1 VNDPEAVVSSSILVL
16 VEHRQ
21 GVVRD
26 VTFEMLTA
34 ARNLAAGG
42 SVEAV
47 LLAENDA
54 LVSAITP
61 HANKV
66 VCASGPAFQDYNYE
80 LYQKAL
86 LKLIGEKKPSAVLVA
101 NSAFGADLGPSLAV
115 ALNAGLVSDAV
126 ALGILGTRSET
137 QDVSVMSHRGLVVS
151 RGMYAG
157 KLVADWAMPVEP
169 AIIMV
174 RQSNF
179 KPEPAGLGGVA
190 EKWDAGDL
198 ASGAKTRFI
207 TLEEVPTT
215 GIDITKA
222 TVVVGVGRGLK
233 EAKNLPLVQDFAQ
246 DLGAVLA
253 ASRPVVDAGWLPKE
267 VQVGSSGKTIKPKL
281 YIALG
286 ISGAFQHVAG
296 MKGADTIIAVNK
308 DPKAPIFAVAHYGIV
323 DDLHKVLPAL
333 RTKLKEVKS

>member
-1 VNDPEAVVSSSILVL
+1 VSGVLVL

-21 GVVRD
+21 GAVRD

-34 ARNLAAGG
+34 ARKLGAG

-47 LLAENDA
+47 LMAENCDA
-54 LVSAITP
+54 LAPAIAP

-66 VCASGPAFQDYNYE
+66 VCASAPAFRDFNYE
-80 LYQKAL
+80 PYQKAL
-86 LKLIGEKKPSAVLVA
+86 VKLAAERKPAAILIA
-101 NSAFGADLGPSLAV
+101 NSAFGTDLGPSLAV

-126 ALGILGTRSET
+126 AFTRADSGF
-137 QDVSVMSHRGLVVS
+137 SVS

-157 KLVADWAMPVEP
+157 KLVADWAVGTEP
-169 AIIMV
+169 AVIMV

-179 KPEPAGLGGVA
+179 KPEPASLGGTV
-190 EKWDAGDL
+190 EKWDAGDVV
-198 ASGAKTRFI
+198 SGAKTKFLS
-207 TLEEVPTT
+207 LEEVPTT

-222 TVVVGVGRGLK
+222 TIVVGIGRGIK
-233 EAKNLPLVQDFAQ
+233 EAKNMPLVQEFAQ
-246 DLGAVLA
+246 DIGAVLA

-267 VQVGSSGKTIKPKL
+267 VQIGSSGKTVKPKL

-308 DPKAPIFAVAHYGIV
+308 DPKAPIFSVAHYGIV
-323 DDLHKVLPAL
+323 DDLHKVVPAL
-333 RTKLKEVKS
+333 RTKIKEMKA

>member
-1 VNDPEAVVSSSILVL
+1 MNSVMVL

-26 VTFEMLTA
+26 VTFEMLAA
-34 ARNLAAGG
+34 ARKLGAK

-47 LLAENDA
+47 LLAEDCDA
-54 LVSAITP
+54 LAPAVIP

-66 VCASGPAFQDYNYE
+66 VCASGPAFKDFNYE
-80 LYQKAL
+80 PYQKAL
-86 LKLIGEKKPSAVLVA
+86 AKLVSERKPSALLIA
-101 NSAFGADLGPSLAV
+101 NSAFGTDLGPSLAV
-115 ALNAGLVSDAV
+115 ALNTGLVSDAV
-126 ALGILGTRSET
+126 AFAKADGGFA
-137 QDVSVMSHRGLVVS
+137 VS

-157 KLVADWAMPVEP
+157 KLVADWAVRVEP

-179 KPEPAGLGGVA
+179 KPEPARLGGAV
-190 EKWDAGDL
+190 EQWEAGDVV
-198 ASGAKTRFI
+198 SGAKTRFI
-207 TLEEVPTT
+207 SIEEVPTT
-215 GIDITKA
+215 GVDITKA
-222 TVVVGVGRGLK
+222 TIVVGVGRGIK
-233 EAKNLPLVQDFAQ
+233 EAKNLPPVQEFAQ
-246 DLGAVLA
+246 EIGGVLA

-296 MKGADTIIAVNK
+296 MKAADTIIAVNK
-308 DPKAPIFAVAHYGIV
+308 DPKAPIFAFAHYGIV
-323 DDLHKVLPAL
+323 DDLHKVVPAL
-333 RTKLKEVKS
+333 RTKMKELKP

>member
-1 VNDPEAVVSSSILVL
+1 MSSILVL

-21 GVVRD
+21 GAVRD

-34 ARNLAAGG
+34 ARKLGAG

-47 LLAENDA
+47 LLAENCEA
-54 LVSAITP
+54 LAPSVAP

-66 VCASGPAFQDYNYE
+66 ICVSGPAFKDFNYE
-80 LYQKAL
+80 PYQRAL
-86 LKLIGEKKPSAVLVA
+86 VKLVSERKPSVLLIA
-101 NSAFGADLGPSLAV
+101 NSAFGTDLGPSLAV

-126 ALGILGTRSET
+126 AFTKADS
-137 QDVSVMSHRGLVVS
+137 GLTVS

-157 KLVADWAMPVEP
+157 KLVADWQVGSEP
-169 AIIMV
+169 AVIMV

-179 KPEPAGLGGVA
+179 KPEPASLGGTI
-190 EKWDAGDL
+190 EKWDAGD
-198 ASGAKTRFI
+198 AVAGAKTKFI

-222 TVVVGVGRGLK
+222 TIVVGIGRGIK
-233 EAKNLPLVQDFAQ
+233 EAKNLPLVQEFAQ
-246 DLGAVLA
+246 DIGAVLA

-286 ISGAFQHVAG
+286 ISGAFQHIAG

-308 DPKAPIFAVAHYGIV
+308 DPKAPIFSVAHYGIV
-323 DDLHKVLPAL
+323 DDLHKVIPAL
-333 RTKLKEVKS
+333 RSKIKELKS

>member
-1 VNDPEAVVSSSILVL
+1 
-16 VEHRQ
+16 
-21 GVVRD
+21 
-26 VTFEMLTA
+26 MLTA
-34 ARNLAAGG
+34 ARKMGAR

-54 LVSAITP
+54 LASAVSP

-66 VCASGPAFQDYNYE
+66 VCISGPAFKDYNYE
-80 LYQKAL
+80 PYQKAL
-86 LKLIGEKKPSAVLVA
+86 VKLVSEKKPSALLIA
-101 NSAFGADLGPSLAV
+101 NSAFGTDLGPSLAV

-126 ALGILGTRSET
+126 AFTK
-137 QDVSVMSHRGLVVS
+137 QDSGLAVS

-157 KLVADWAMPVEP
+157 KLVADWQIPSEP
-169 AIIMV
+169 AVIMV

-179 KPEPAGLGGVA
+179 KPEPASLGGTI
-190 EKWDAGDL
+190 EKWDAGDVS
-198 ASGAKTRFI
+198 AGAKTKFI
-207 TLEEVPTT
+207 SLEEVPTT

-222 TVVVGVGRGLK
+222 TIVVGIGRGIK
-233 EAKNLPLVQDFAQ
+233 EAKNMPLVQDFAK
-246 DLGAVLA
+246 DIGAVLA

-323 DDLHKVLPAL
+323 DDLHKVVPAL
-333 RTKLKEVKS
+333 RTKLKEMKS

>member
-1 VNDPEAVVSSSILVL
+1 MSSILVL

-21 GVVRD
+21 GAVRD

-34 ARNLAAGG
+34 ARKMGAG

-47 LLAENDA
+47 LLAENDSLA
-54 LVSAITP
+54 AAVAP

-66 VCASGPAFQDYNYE
+66 VCVSGPAFKDFNYE
-80 LYQKAL
+80 PYQKAL
-86 LKLIGEKKPSAVLVA
+86 VKLVGEKKPSAVLIA
-101 NSAFGADLGPSLAV
+101 NSAFGTDLGPSLAV
-115 ALNAGLVSDAV
+115 ALNAGLISDAV
-126 ALGILGTRSET
+126 AFTKADSGFS
-137 QDVSVMSHRGLVVS
+137 VS

-157 KLVADWAMPVEP
+157 KIVADWAVGSEP
-169 AIIMV
+169 AVIMV

-179 KPEPAGLGGVA
+179 KPEPASLGGTI
-190 EKWDAGDL
+190 EKWDAGDVV
-198 ASGAKTRFI
+198 SGAKTKFI
-207 TLEEVPTT
+207 SLEEVPTT

-222 TVVVGVGRGLK
+222 TVVVGIGRGIK
-233 EAKNLPLVQDFAQ
+233 EAKNLPLVQEFAQ
-246 DLGAVLA
+246 DIGAVLA

-286 ISGAFQHVAG
+286 ISGAFQHIAG

-308 DPKAPIFAVAHYGIV
+308 DPKAPIFSVAHYGIV
-323 DDLHKVLPAL
+323 DDLHKVIPAL
-333 RTKLKEVKS
+333 RQKVKEMKA

>member
-1 VNDPEAVVSSSILVL
+1 MGSVLVL

-21 GVVRD
+21 GAVRD

-34 ARNLAAGG
+34 ARKMGAE

-47 LLAENDA
+47 LLAESDSLA
-54 LVSAITP
+54 SAVTP

-66 VCASGPAFQDYNYE
+66 FCVCGPAFKEFNYE
-80 LYQKAL
+80 PYQKAL
-86 LKLIGEKKPSAVLVA
+86 VKLIGERKPSAVLIA
-101 NSAFGADLGPSLAV
+101 NSAFGTDLGPSLAV

-126 ALGILGTRSET
+126 AFTKADS
-137 QDVSVMSHRGLVVS
+137 GLTVS

-157 KLVADWAMPVEP
+157 KLVADWAMPSEP
-169 AIIMV
+169 AVIMV

-179 KPEPAGLGGVA
+179 KPESASLGGTV
-190 EKWDAGDL
+190 EKWDAGDVV
-198 ASGAKTRFI
+198 AAAKTKFVS
-207 TLEEVPTT
+207 LEEVPTT

-222 TVVVGVGRGLK
+222 TIVVGIGRGIK
-233 EAKNLPLVQDFAQ
+233 EAKNLPLVQEFAQ
-246 DLGAVLA
+246 EIGAVLA

-286 ISGAFQHVAG
+286 VSGAFQHVAG

-323 DDLHKVLPAL
+323 DDLHKVLPVL
-333 RTKLKEVKS
+333 RTKIKEMKS

>member
-1 VNDPEAVVSSSILVL
+1 MVL

-21 GVVRD
+21 GAVRD

-34 ARNLAAGG
+34 ARKMGG

-54 LVSAITP
+54 LAAAVTP

-66 VCASGPAFQDYNYE
+66 VCVSGPAFKEFNYE
-80 LYQKAL
+80 PYQRAL
-86 LKLIGEKKPSAVLVA
+86 VKLVSERKPSVLLIA
-101 NSAFGADLGPSLAV
+101 NSAFGTDLGPSLAV
-115 ALNAGLVSDAV
+115 AMNAGLVSDVV
-126 ALGILGTRSET
+126 AFTK
-137 QDVSVMSHRGLVVS
+137 QDSGFTVS

-157 KLVADWAMPVEP
+157 KLVADWAMPSEP

-179 KPEPAGLGGVA
+179 KPESASLGGTV
-190 EKWDAGDL
+190 EKWDAGDVV
-198 ASGAKTRFI
+198 SGTKTKFVS
-207 TLEEVPTT
+207 LEEVPTT

-222 TVVVGVGRGLK
+222 TIVVGIGRGIK
-233 EAKNLPLVQDFAQ
+233 DAKNLPPVQEFAH
-246 DLGAVLA
+246 DIGAVLA

-267 VQVGSSGKTIKPKL
+267 VQVGSSGKTIKPRL

-286 ISGAFQHVAG
+286 ISGAFQHIAG

-323 DDLHKVLPAL
+323 DDLHKVVPAL
-333 RTKLKEVKS
+333 RSKIKEMKA

>member
-1 VNDPEAVVSSSILVL
+1 VSGVLVL

-21 GVVRD
+21 GAVRD

-34 ARNLAAGG
+34 ARKLGAG

-47 LLAENDA
+47 LMAENCDA
-54 LVSAITP
+54 LAPAIAP

-66 VCASGPAFQDYNYE
+66 VCASAPAFRDFNYE
-80 LYQKAL
+80 PYQKAL
-86 LKLIGEKKPSAVLVA
+86 VKLAAERKPAAILIA
-101 NSAFGADLGPSLAV
+101 NSAFGTDLGPSLAV

-126 ALGILGTRSET
+126 AFTRADSGF
-137 QDVSVMSHRGLVVS
+137 SVS

-157 KLVADWAMPVEP
+157 KLVADWAVGTEP
-169 AIIMV
+169 AVIMV

-179 KPEPAGLGGVA
+179 KPEPASLGGTV
-190 EKWDAGDL
+190 EKWDAGDVV
-198 ASGAKTRFI
+198 SGAKTKFLS
-207 TLEEVPTT
+207 LEEVPTT

-222 TVVVGVGRGLK
+222 TIVVGIGRGIK
-233 EAKNLPLVQDFAQ
+233 EAKNMPLAQEFAQ
-246 DLGAVLA
+246 DIGAVLA

-267 VQVGSSGKTIKPKL
+267 VQIGSSGKTIKPKL

-308 DPKAPIFAVAHYGIV
+308 DPKAPIFSVAHYGIV
-323 DDLHKVLPAL
+323 DDLHKVVPAL
-333 RTKLKEVKS
+333 RTKIKEMKA

>member
-1 VNDPEAVVSSSILVL
+1 MSGVLVL

-21 GVVRD
+21 GAVRD

-34 ARNLAAGG
+34 ARKLGAG

-47 LLAENDA
+47 LMAENCDA
-54 LVSAITP
+54 LAPAIAP

-66 VCASGPAFQDYNYE
+66 VCASAPAFRDFNYE
-80 LYQKAL
+80 PYQKAL
-86 LKLIGEKKPSAVLVA
+86 VKLAAERKPAAILIA
-101 NSAFGADLGPSLAV
+101 NSAFGTDLGPSLAV

-126 ALGILGTRSET
+126 AFTRADSGF
-137 QDVSVMSHRGLVVS
+137 SVS

-157 KLVADWAMPVEP
+157 KLVADWAVGTEP
-169 AIIMV
+169 AVIMV

-179 KPEPAGLGGVA
+179 KPEPASLGGTV
-190 EKWDAGDL
+190 EKWDAGDVL
-198 ASGAKTRFI
+198 SGAKTKFLS
-207 TLEEVPTT
+207 LEEVPTT

-222 TVVVGVGRGLK
+222 TIVVGIGRGIK
-233 EAKNLPLVQDFAQ
+233 EAKNMPLAQEFAQ
-246 DLGAVLA
+246 DIGAVLA

-267 VQVGSSGKTIKPKL
+267 VQIGSSGKTVKPKL

-308 DPKAPIFAVAHYGIV
+308 DPKAPIFSVAHYGIV
-323 DDLHKVLPAL
+323 DDLHKVVPAL
-333 RTKLKEVKS
+333 RTKIKEMKA

>member
-1 VNDPEAVVSSSILVL
+1 MSGVLVL

-21 GVVRD
+21 GAVRD

-34 ARNLAAGG
+34 ARKLGAGN
-42 SVEAV
+42 VEAV
-47 LLAENDA
+47 LMAENCDA
-54 LVSAITP
+54 LAPAIAP

-66 VCASGPAFQDYNYE
+66 VCASAPAFRDFNYE
-80 LYQKAL
+80 PYQKAL
-86 LKLIGEKKPSAVLVA
+86 VKLAAERKPAAILIA
-101 NSAFGADLGPSLAV
+101 NSAFGTDLGPSLAV

-126 ALGILGTRSET
+126 AFTRADSGF
-137 QDVSVMSHRGLVVS
+137 SVS

-157 KLVADWAMPVEP
+157 KLVADWAVGTEP
-169 AIIMV
+169 AVIMV

-179 KPEPAGLGGVA
+179 KPEPASLGGTV
-190 EKWDAGDL
+190 EKWDAGDVV
-198 ASGAKTRFI
+198 SGAKTKFLS
-207 TLEEVPTT
+207 LEEVPTT

-222 TVVVGVGRGLK
+222 TIVVGIGRGIK
-233 EAKNLPLVQDFAQ
+233 EAKNMPLAQEFAQ
-246 DLGAVLA
+246 DIGAVLA

-267 VQVGSSGKTIKPKL
+267 VQIGSSGKTVKPKL

-308 DPKAPIFAVAHYGIV
+308 DPKAPIFSVAHYGIV
-323 DDLHKVLPAL
+323 DDLHKVVPAL
-333 RTKLKEVKS
+333 RTKIKEMKA